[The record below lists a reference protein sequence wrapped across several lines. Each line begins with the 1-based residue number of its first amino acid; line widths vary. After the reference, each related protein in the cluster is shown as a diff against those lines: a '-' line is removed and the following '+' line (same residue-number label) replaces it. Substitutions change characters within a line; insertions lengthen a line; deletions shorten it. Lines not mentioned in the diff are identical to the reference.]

1 MKATLENGI
10 VIELTQEQLAQIDK
24 QRNKDVKTKEQ
35 RFLELISGIDVHQ
48 PKVDFQKYPNL
59 LFWFDKDGNYVCEYD
74 WKNNHFW
81 FSYSNVWSVFESEFA
96 LNYQEI
102 RMFLNGM
109 VEEHFKLEGVTTKA
123 THAAPAVAVE
133 EHFKLEGV
141 TTKSDPLYN

>member
-35 RFLELISGIDVHQ
+35 RFLELISGIDVHK
-48 PKVDFQKYPNL
+48 PKVDFEIHPNS
-59 LFWFDKDGNYVCEYD
+59 LFWFDKDGNNICDYD
-74 WKNNHFW
+74 WKSKYFW
-81 FSYSNVWSVFESEFA
+81 FSYSKVWSVFESEFA
-96 LNYQEI
+96 LNHQEI
-102 RMFLNGM
+102 RTFLNGM
-109 VEEHFKLEGVTTKA
+109 
-123 THAAPAVAVE
+123 VE